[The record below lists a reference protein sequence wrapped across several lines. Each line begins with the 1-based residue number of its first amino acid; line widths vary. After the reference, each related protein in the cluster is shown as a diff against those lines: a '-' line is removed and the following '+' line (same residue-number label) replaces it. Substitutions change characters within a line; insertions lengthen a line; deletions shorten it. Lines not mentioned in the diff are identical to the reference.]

1 MSDSVLLIACLILA
15 VLAALLFVVPA
26 RRQLSLQDRQ
36 RILTELYRQRQLEL
50 GKEIELG
57 GADDST
63 ATELRHELD
72 ASLLDDVALL
82 EETPPGNSS
91 PVEVI
96 SKVRWPTYVL
106 AVCMP
111 LLAGLI
117 YLQVG
122 DPTADALRGA
132 RTVLTLTEDDP
143 ALEKWLDVLEAR
155 VDARPQDA
163 ESRYLLG
170 QVLLKQ
176 QRYARAAEA
185 FAKAHELVG
194 DDVAIE
200 SLWLQA
206 RYMAAK
212 GEVDEQSVTIAERIL
227 ERDPGN
233 VPVLQ
238 LLSVHHA
245 REGDFKASLQLL
257 NRALGVVRDDDSRA
271 TLLAFM
277 EQIRVHVPAELPA
290 ITVKVQSAPDAPATP
305 ATSTGA
311 TVFVIARPVGGGV
324 PFAVERRPVAMLPFE
339 VRLDDLA
346 SMNPAN
352 LLSAAQQVE
361 VVVRLSL
368 SGQPAAA
375 PGDWEW
381 RSDPVQIAGMQQLA
395 QLEAFLSP
403 PAVAPTPTKK
413 PEKT

>member
-1 MSDSVLLIACLILA
+1 MTDSTLWIACLILA
-15 VLAALLFVVPA
+15 VLAALLFLLPP

-36 RILTELYRQRQLEL
+36 RILTELYRQRQQEL
-50 GKEIELG
+50 GKEIELA
-57 GADDST
+57 GADEGT

-72 ASLLDDVALL
+72 AALLDDVALL
-82 EETPPGNSS
+82 GDVPPGESS
-91 PVEVI
+91 PTEVVN
-96 SKVRWPTYVL
+96 KARWPSWVL
-106 AVCMP
+106 AVFLP
-111 LLAGLI
+111 LLAGYI

-122 DPTADALRGA
+122 DPTADTLLGA
-132 RTVLTLTEDDP
+132 RTVLTLADDDP
-143 ALEKWLDVLEAR
+143 ALEQWLDVLETR
-155 VDARPQDA
+155 IDARPEDA
-163 ESRYLLG
+163 ESTYLYG
-170 QVLLKQ
+170 HVLLKQ
-176 QRYARAAEA
+176 ERYARAAEA

-200 SLWLQA
+200 SYWLQA
-206 RYMAAK
+206 RYLAAK
-212 GEVDEQSVTIAERIL
+212 GEVDEQSVKIAERIL

-245 REGDFKASLQLL
+245 RKGDFKASLQLL

-277 EQIRVHVPAELPA
+277 EQIRVHVPVELPA
-290 ITVKVQSAPDAPATP
+290 IEVKVQAVAGTP
-305 ATSTGA
+305 AQA

-324 PFAVERRPVAMLPFE
+324 PFAVERRPVTMLPFQ

-352 LLSAAQQVE
+352 LLSAAEQVE

-368 SGQPAAA
+368 SGQPTAA

-395 QLEAFLSP
+395 ELEALLSP
-403 PAVAPTPTKK
+403 PVTTPVQGNNA
-413 PEKT
+413 EKT

>member
-1 MSDSVLLIACLILA
+1 MTDSTLWIACLILA
-15 VLAALLFVVPA
+15 VLAALLFLLPP

-36 RILTELYRQRQLEL
+36 RILAELYRQRQQEL
-50 GKEIELG
+50 GKEIELA
-57 GADDST
+57 GADEGT

-72 ASLLDDVALL
+72 AALLDDVALL
-82 EETPPGNSS
+82 GDLPPAEQS
-91 PVEVI
+91 PAQTVD
-96 SKVRWPTYVL
+96 KVRWPSWVL
-106 AVCMP
+106 AVFLP
-111 LLAGLI
+111 LLAGYI

-122 DPTADALRGA
+122 DPTADTLREA
-132 RTVLTLTEDDP
+132 RTVLTLADDDP
-143 ALEKWLDVLEAR
+143 ALEQWLDVLETR
-155 VDARPQDA
+155 IDARPTDA
-163 ESRYLLG
+163 ESTYLYG
-170 QVLLKQ
+170 HVLLKQ
-176 QRYARAAEA
+176 ERYARAAEA

-200 SLWLQA
+200 SYWLQA
-206 RYMAAK
+206 RYLAAK
-212 GEVDEQSVTIAERIL
+212 GEVDEQSVKIAERIL

-290 ITVKVQSAPDAPATP
+290 IEVKVKSAAGAPAQ
-305 ATSTGA
+305 A

-324 PFAVERRPVAMLPFE
+324 PFAVERRPVTMLPFQ

-352 LLSAAQQVE
+352 LLRAISWVTCE
-361 VVVRLSL
+361 PKSRMRILSDIYF
-368 SGQPAAA
+368 
-375 PGDWEW
+375 PG
-381 RSDPVQIAGMQQLA
+381 L
-395 QLEAFLSP
+395 
-403 PAVAPTPTKK
+403 T
-413 PEKT
+413 

>member
-1 MSDSVLLIACLILA
+1 MTDGTLLIACLMLA
-15 VLAALLFVVPA
+15 VLAALLFLLPP

-36 RILTELYRQRQLEL
+36 RILTELYRQRQQEL
-50 GKEIELG
+50 GKEIELA
-57 GADDST
+57 GADEGT

-72 ASLLDDVALL
+72 AALLDDVALL
-82 EETPPGNSS
+82 GDAPPAEQS
-91 PVEVI
+91 PAPAVDNA
-96 SKVRWPTYVL
+96 RWPSWVL
-106 AVCMP
+106 AVSLP
-111 LLAGLI
+111 LLAGYI

-122 DPTADALRGA
+122 DPTADALREA
-132 RTVLTLTEDDP
+132 RTVLTLANDDP
-143 ALEKWLDVLEAR
+143 ALERWLDVLEAR
-155 VDARPQDA
+155 IDARPTDA
-163 ESRYLLG
+163 ESTYLYG
-170 QVLLKQ
+170 HVLLKQ
-176 QRYARAAEA
+176 ERFARAAEA

-200 SLWLQA
+200 SYWLQA
-206 RYMAAK
+206 RYLAAK
-212 GEVDEQSVTIAERIL
+212 GEVDEQSVKIAERIL

-290 ITVKVQSAPDAPATP
+290 IEVKVQSAAGAPAQ
-305 ATSTGA
+305 A

-324 PFAVERRPVAMLPFE
+324 PFAVERRPVTMLPFQ

-352 LLSAAQQVE
+352 LLSAAEQVE

-368 SGQPAAA
+368 SGQPTAA

-381 RSDPVQIAGMQQLA
+381 RSNPVQIEGMQQLA
-395 QLEAFLSP
+395 ELEAFLSP
-403 PAVAPTPTKK
+403 PAIAPAQGIKA
-413 PEKT
+413 EKT

>member
-1 MSDSVLLIACLILA
+1 MTDSTLWIACLILA
-15 VLAALLFVVPA
+15 VLAALLFLLPP

-36 RILTELYRQRQLEL
+36 RILTELYRQRQQEL
-50 GKEIELG
+50 GREIELA
-57 GADDST
+57 GADEST

-72 ASLLDDVALL
+72 AALLDDVALL
-82 EETPPGNSS
+82 GDVPQGEPLPAEGVN
-91 PVEVI
+91 
-96 SKVRWPTYVL
+96 KVRWPAWVL
-106 AVCMP
+106 AVCLP
-111 LLAGLI
+111 LLAGYI

-122 DPTADALRGA
+122 DPTADTLREA
-132 RTVLTLTEDDP
+132 RTVLSLADDDP
-143 ALEKWLDVLEAR
+143 ALEQWLDVLEAR
-155 VDARPQDA
+155 VASRPADA
-163 ESRYLLG
+163 ESTYLYG
-170 QVLLKQ
+170 HVLLKQ
-176 QRYARAAEA
+176 ERYARAAEA
-185 FAKAHELVG
+185 FAKAHELIG

-200 SLWLQA
+200 SYWLQA
-206 RYMAAK
+206 RYLAAK
-212 GEVDEQSVTIAERIL
+212 GEVDEQSVKIAERIL

-245 REGDFKASLQLL
+245 RKGDFKASLQLL

-290 ITVKVQSAPDAPATP
+290 IEVKVQAVAGTP
-305 ATSTGA
+305 AQA

-324 PFAVERRPVAMLPFE
+324 PFAVERRPVTMLPFQ

-352 LLSAAQQVE
+352 LLSAAEQVE

-395 QLEAFLSP
+395 ELEALLSP
-403 PAVAPTPTKK
+403 PATTPAQGNNA
-413 PEKT
+413 EKT

>member
-1 MSDSVLLIACLILA
+1 MSESTLLIACLVIA
-15 VLAALLFVVPA
+15 VLAALLFLLPP

-36 RILTELYRQRQLEL
+36 RILTELYHQRQLEL

-57 GADDST
+57 GADEGT
-63 ATELRHELD
+63 ASELRHELD
-72 ASLLDDVALL
+72 AALLDDVALL
-82 EETPPGNSS
+82 GNVAPGDQS
-91 PVEVI
+91 PAEVI
-96 SKVRWPTYVL
+96 GKVRWPSYVL
-106 AVCMP
+106 AVFLP
-111 LLAGLI
+111 LLAGFI

-122 DPTADALRGA
+122 DPTADALVGA
-132 RTVLTLTEDDP
+132 RSVLTLADEDP

-155 VDARPQDA
+155 VDARPEDA
-163 ESRYLLG
+163 ESRYLYG
-170 QVLLKQ
+170 HVLLKQ

-185 FAKAHELVG
+185 FASAHELVG

-200 SLWLQA
+200 SYWLQA
-206 RYMAAK
+206 RYLAAN
-212 GEVDEQSVTIAERIL
+212 GEVDAQSVKIAERIL

-271 TLLAFM
+271 TLLSFM

-290 ITVKVQSAPDAPATP
+290 IEVKVQSAAGAPAQ
-305 ATSTGA
+305 A

-324 PFAVERRPVAMLPFE
+324 PFAVERRPVTMLPFQ

-403 PAVAPTPTKK
+403 PAVTSAPGNK

>member
-1 MSDSVLLIACLILA
+1 MTDSTLWIACLILA
-15 VLAALLFVVPA
+15 VLAALLFLLPP

-36 RILTELYRQRQLEL
+36 RILTELYRQRQQEL
-50 GKEIELG
+50 GREIELA
-57 GADDST
+57 GADEGT

-72 ASLLDDVALL
+72 AALLDDVALL
-82 EETPPGNSS
+82 GDLPPAEQS
-91 PVEVI
+91 PAQAVDR
-96 SKVRWPTYVL
+96 VRWPSWVL
-106 AVCMP
+106 AVFLP
-111 LLAGLI
+111 LLAGYI

-122 DPTADALRGA
+122 DPTADTLREA
-132 RTVLTLTEDDP
+132 RTVLTLADDDP
-143 ALEKWLDVLEAR
+143 ALEQWLDVLETR
-155 VDARPQDA
+155 IDARPTDA
-163 ESRYLLG
+163 ESTYLYG
-170 QVLLKQ
+170 HVLLKQ
-176 QRYARAAEA
+176 ERYARAAEA

-200 SLWLQA
+200 SYWLQS
-206 RYMAAK
+206 RYLAAK
-212 GEVDEQSVTIAERIL
+212 GEVDEQSVKIAERIL

-290 ITVKVQSAPDAPATP
+290 IEVKVQAVAGTP
-305 ATSTGA
+305 AQA

-324 PFAVERRPVAMLPFE
+324 PFAVERRPVTMLPFQ

-352 LLSAAQQVE
+352 LLSAAEQVE

-368 SGQPAAA
+368 SGQPTAA

-395 QLEAFLSP
+395 ELEAFLSP
-403 PAVAPTPTKK
+403 PATTPARGNNA
-413 PEKT
+413 EKT

>member
-1 MSDSVLLIACLILA
+1 MTDSTLWIACLILA
-15 VLAALLFVVPA
+15 VLAALLFLLPA
-26 RRQLSLQDRQ
+26 RRQLSQQDRQ
-36 RILTELYRQRQLEL
+36 RILTALYRQRQQEL
-50 GKEIELG
+50 GREIELA
-57 GADDST
+57 GADEGT
-63 ATELRHELD
+63 ATELRQELD
-72 ASLLDDVALL
+72 AALLDDVALL
-82 EETPPGNSS
+82 GDVPPGEALPIESVNR
-91 PVEVI
+91 
-96 SKVRWPTYVL
+96 VRWPAWVM
-106 AVCMP
+106 AVCLP
-111 LLAGLI
+111 LLAGYI

-132 RTVLTLTEDDP
+132 RTVLTLADDDP
-143 ALEKWLDVLEAR
+143 ALEQWLDVLEAR
-155 VDARPQDA
+155 VAARPTDA
-163 ESRYLLG
+163 ESTYLYG
-170 QVLLKQ
+170 HVLLKQ
-176 QRYARAAEA
+176 ERYARAAEA

-200 SLWLQA
+200 SYWLQA
-206 RYMAAK
+206 RYLAAK
-212 GEVDEQSVTIAERIL
+212 GEVDEQSVKIAERIL

-257 NRALGVVRDDDSRA
+257 NRALGVVRDDESRA

-290 ITVKVQSAPDAPATP
+290 IEVKVQAAAAAPAQ
-305 ATSTGA
+305 A

-324 PFAVERRPVAMLPFE
+324 PFAVERRPVNMLPFQ

-368 SGQPAAA
+368 SGQPTAA

-395 QLEAFLSP
+395 ELEAFLSP
-403 PAVAPTPTKK
+403 PAATPAQGTNA
-413 PEKT
+413 EKT

>member
-1 MSDSVLLIACLILA
+1 MTDSTLWIACLILA
-15 VLAALLFVVPA
+15 VLAALLFLLPP

-36 RILTELYRQRQLEL
+36 RILTELYRQRQQEL
-50 GKEIELG
+50 GREIELA
-57 GADDST
+57 GADEST

-72 ASLLDDVALL
+72 AALLDDVALL
-82 EETPPGNSS
+82 GDVPQGEPLPAEGVN
-91 PVEVI
+91 
-96 SKVRWPTYVL
+96 KVRWPAWVL
-106 AVCMP
+106 AVCLP
-111 LLAGLI
+111 LLAGYI

-122 DPTADALRGA
+122 DPTADTLREA
-132 RTVLTLTEDDP
+132 RTVLSLADDDP
-143 ALEKWLDVLEAR
+143 ALEQWLDVLEAR
-155 VDARPQDA
+155 VASRPADA
-163 ESRYLLG
+163 ESTYLYG
-170 QVLLKQ
+170 HVLLKQ
-176 QRYARAAEA
+176 ERYARAAEA
-185 FAKAHELVG
+185 FAKAHELIG

-200 SLWLQA
+200 SYWLQA
-206 RYMAAK
+206 RYLAAK
-212 GEVDEQSVTIAERIL
+212 GEVDEQSVKIAERIL

-245 REGDFKASLQLL
+245 RKGDFKASLQLL

-277 EQIRVHVPAELPA
+277 EQIRVHVPVELPA
-290 ITVKVQSAPDAPATP
+290 IEVKVQAVAGTP
-305 ATSTGA
+305 AQA

-324 PFAVERRPVAMLPFE
+324 PFAVQRRPVTMLPFQ

-352 LLSAAQQVE
+352 LLSAAEQVE

-395 QLEAFLSP
+395 ELEALLSP
-403 PAVAPTPTKK
+403 PVTTPVQGNNA
-413 PEKT
+413 EKT

>member
-1 MSDSVLLIACLILA
+1 MSDSTLLIACLLLA
-15 VLAALLFVVPA
+15 VLAALLFLLPP
-26 RRQLSLQDRQ
+26 RRQLSRQDRQ

-50 GKEIELG
+50 GREIELG
-57 GADDST
+57 GADEGT
-63 ATELRHELD
+63 ANELRHELD
-72 ASLLDDVALL
+72 AALLDDVALL
-82 EETPPGNSS
+82 GDVAPGDQSS
-91 PVEVI
+91 AEVI
-96 SKVRWPTYVL
+96 GKVRWPSWAL
-106 AVCMP
+106 AVFLP
-111 LLAGLI
+111 LLAGFI
-117 YLQVG
+117 YLKVG
-122 DPTADALRGA
+122 DPSADALRDA
-132 RTVLTLTEDDP
+132 RTVLTLADDDP
-143 ALEKWLDVLEAR
+143 ALEKWLDVLAAR
-155 VDARPQDA
+155 VDARPDDA
-163 ESRYLLG
+163 ESVYLHG
-170 QVLLKQ
+170 HVLLRQ

-200 SLWLQA
+200 SYWLQA
-206 RYMAAK
+206 RYLAAK
-212 GEVDEQSVTIAERIL
+212 GEVDAQSVTIAERIL

-245 REGDFKASLQLL
+245 RNGDFKASLQLL

-277 EQIRVHVPAELPA
+277 DQIRVHVPAELPA
-290 ITVKVQSAPDAPATP
+290 IEVRVQSAAGAPAQ
-305 ATSTGA
+305 A

-324 PFAVERRPVAMLPFE
+324 PFAVERRPVTMLPFQ

-368 SGQPAAA
+368 SGQPTAAS
-375 PGDWEW
+375 GDWEW
-381 RSDPVQIAGMQQLA
+381 RSDPVQVAGMQQLA

-403 PAVAPTPTKK
+403 PSATPAQGIK